1 MDDFV
6 LFAHEKETLKQE
18 LRAILEYLKTTLKLK
33 LKGNIQLNRCTHGLP
48 FLGCRILSETIRLS
62 NRSKRRFI
70 TKYRAS
76 EQNVVNGNWCEEDY
90 VRHMEA
96 LVGFTKM
103 ADADAFRNNVIKR
116 FGVSH

>member
-48 FLGCRILSETIRLS
+48 FLGCRILPETIRLS